1 MLDTFCGSP
10 QYAAPELFKDEAYVG
25 PPVDVWAMGVLLFFM
40 VTGTMP
46 FRADTITNVRRC
58 VLQGVYA
65 LPTWVSA
72 PCQRLIQGI
81 LKPEPTE
88 RCALDQML
96 GCEWLLP
103 VEILRPICHL
113 YQLNPVH
120 LHKLGSGWA
129 KHEEVHVA
137 LQELGVTEEYILNSQ
152 GRNSRSPISGIHRI
166 VLHRIQR
173 NSETECLPLITGVV
187 KDPKRDSLHAYRNLR
202 HTSKLCVLS

>member
-1 MLDTFCGSP
+1 M
-10 QYAAPELFKDEAYVG
+10 G
-25 PPVDVWAMGVLLFFM
+25 PPVDVWAVGVLLFFM
-40 VTGTMP
+40 VTCTLP
-46 FRADTITNVRRC
+46 FRADTVNMLCRC
-58 VLQGVYA
+58 VLQGVYV

-72 PCQRLIQGI
+72 PCQRLIRGI

-103 VEILRPICHL
+103 VEILRPVPTL
-113 YQLNPVH
+113 YQLNPLH
-120 LHKLGSGWA
+120 LLKVGSGWA
-129 KHEEVHVA
+129 EQEELHAA
-137 LQELGVTEEYILNSQ
+137 LQELGGTEEHILNNQ
-152 GRNSRSPISGIHRI
+152 GKNSRSPIAGIYRI

-173 NSETECLPLITGVV
+173 SRGTECLPLITGVF